1 MWGSS
6 RFSFPQSTQSLCFLY
21 LYTYRPWN
29 GIGRQGFLYQ
39 SLTLSSPA
47 VCFLWKHS
55 PSPPPP
61 AHSTWYRY
69 TPSELFVDIRPLAGR
84 PPVKDWH
91 SLLSLGPWTCRLV
104 HPVEGPLGC
113 PGHPIS
119 TLEIPRLLHLLS
131 PLCLRCAYHRFHP
144 FPSSLPH
151 PTSPGGIVDPSFLRA
166 GRFDQMT

>member
-61 AHSTWYRY
+61 LRTLHGIAIHPQNCSWTSDPWRVARPSKIGILFCHWVHGPAGSCTPLKDHWAVLGIQSPPSRSLASY
-69 TPSELFVDIRPLAGR
+69 TCFRHFVCAAPTTVFILFPLLFPIPHRRAVSWILLFCGQAGLTR
-84 PPVKDWH
+84 
-91 SLLSLGPWTCRLV
+91 
-104 HPVEGPLGC
+104 
-113 PGHPIS
+113 
-119 TLEIPRLLHLLS
+119 
-131 PLCLRCAYHRFHP
+131 
-144 FPSSLPH
+144 
-151 PTSPGGIVDPSFLRA
+151 
-166 GRFDQMT
+166 